1 MSSRAV
7 LYTRELP
14 GGGYVLID
22 DLVEDAGARHH
33 ARLLVERR
41 ADPTRRTSEPPVIAE
56 SNATDPADALA
67 PLQRIAGDNVA
78 LAHAIRQ
85 WQARRSVTSE

>member
-7 LYTRELP
+7 LYSRELP
-14 GGGYVLID
+14 GGGYVVIE
-22 DLVEDAGARHH
+22 DLVEDSGASHH
-33 ARLLVERR
+33 ARLIVERR
-41 ADPTRRTSEPPVIAE
+41 ADPARRTTQPPVIAE
-56 SNATDPADALA
+56 SEASDPATALA

-85 WQARRSVTSE
+85 WQARRAVQPE